1 MSTSSPSFVQSLS
14 KNATSSANKRQFLSF
29 SLAHQ
34 AFAVP
39 IEDVREITGIQKFTP
54 VPDVK
59 EFVRGVINLRGA
71 IIPII
76 DIRMRLGLPEGKYG
90 HRSCIVVVDLEGD
103 AVGLLVDS
111 VQEVAN
117 IDSGNIENP
126 PKFDTSSSAQF
137 INGIGKI
144 GEEIRF
150 ILDVE
155 SIARH

>member
-1 MSTSSPSFVQSLS
+1 MSSQSFVQSLTS
-14 KNATSSANKRQFLSF
+14 NSTSSGNRRQFLSF
-29 SLAHQ
+29 SLADQ

-39 IEDVREITGIQKFTP
+39 IEEVREITGIQRFTP

-59 EFVRGVINLRGA
+59 EFARGVINLRGA
-71 IIPII
+71 IIPIL
-76 DIRMRLGLPEGKYG
+76 DIRMRLGLPEGSYG

-103 AVGLLVDS
+103 PVGLLVDS

-117 IDSGNIENP
+117 IDSDSIENP

-137 INGIGKI
+137 IQGIGKVAD
-144 GEEIRF
+144 EIRF
-150 ILDVE
+150 ILDVS